1 MYLNDVDPRNEQ
13 FEEER
18 SNAGFDNT
26 TGTFTVKDIQTKQ
39 GVYGNLF
46 NKQDKRSIN
55 FLKGRE
61 SDTNVQTFIKEKN
74 KLAPLLPDY
83 KPEPI
88 ITDWKDSPEEKN
100 NTNNTNNTI
109 YGLPKMVVY
118 GGGAVLTLAVLYF
131 ILKD

>member
-18 SNAGFDNT
+18 SRAGFDNT
-26 TGTFTVKDIQTKQ
+26 TGTFTVKNIQT
-39 GVYGNLF
+39 GNLF
-46 NKQDKRSIN
+46 NKRDRSSIN
-55 FLKGRE
+55 FLEGRE
-61 SDTNVQTFIKEKN
+61 SNTNVQTFIKEKN

-83 KPEPI
+83 KEQPI
-88 ITDWKDSPEEKN
+88 ITDWKDSQEEKN
-100 NTNNTNNTI
+100 NNNETI

-118 GGGAVLTLAVLYF
+118 GGGAVITLAILYF

>member
-18 SNAGFDNT
+18 STGGFDNT
-26 TGTFTVKDIQTKQ
+26 TGTFTVKEN
-39 GVYGNLF
+39 VYGNLF
-46 NKQDKRSIN
+46 NKQNRTSIN

-61 SDTNVQTFIKEKN
+61 SNTNVQSFIKEKN